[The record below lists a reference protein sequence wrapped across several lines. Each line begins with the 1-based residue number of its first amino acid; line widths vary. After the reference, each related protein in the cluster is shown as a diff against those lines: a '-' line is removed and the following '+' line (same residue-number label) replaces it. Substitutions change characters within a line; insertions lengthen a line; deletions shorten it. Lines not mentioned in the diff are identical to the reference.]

1 MIKISHWYTSYI
13 YLLKRT
19 VHLAVQTIVA
29 VSFLR
34 ANNQVTDSRC
44 WSVVKTQLPT
54 LAVPYRNVR
63 ASLFDYALLTQVSLL
78 HDNENVRCEM
88 KDKTFQ
94 LTSCKHT
101 HTRRSLLM
109 SKVKVKVWTLAIA
122 PLT

>member
-101 HTRRSLLM
+101 HTHDARYLCQR
-109 SKVKVKVWTLAIA
+109 
-122 PLT
+122 